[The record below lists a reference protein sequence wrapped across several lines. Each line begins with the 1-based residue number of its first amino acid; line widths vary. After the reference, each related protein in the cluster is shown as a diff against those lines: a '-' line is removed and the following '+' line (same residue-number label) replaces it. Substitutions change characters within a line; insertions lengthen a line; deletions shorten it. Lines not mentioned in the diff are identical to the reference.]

1 MTQKE
6 KISDILVIAGLAA
19 FAYYKY
25 SKLTRE
31 EKDNI
36 VNDLKETGRNIVKE
50 LVPDEIKGF
59 MPKILK

>member
-6 KISDILVIAGLAA
+6 KVSDILVIAGLAA

-25 SKLTRE
+25 SKLTTE
-31 EKDNI
+31 EKNNI

-50 LVPDEIKGF
+50 MIPAELKSFVPG
-59 MPKILK
+59 ILK